1 MSRKVLSWLMV
12 ILWMWLIFF
21 QSHKPATES
30 NSLSRG
36 VTEVIVETVEKIDP
50 DIDIDIR
57 SFNHILRKNA
67 HFFSYLILAILVANA
82 LKSSGLNGYRLM
94 ALAILICVIYAIS
107 DEFHQLFVPGRG
119 GQIKDV
125 IIDSVGAL
133 VGILIYNFRRTRDY
147 EKNDFK

>member
-1 MSRKVLSWLMV
+1 MNRKVLSWLLA

-30 NSLSRG
+30 NSLSKG

-57 SFNHILRKNA
+57 NFNHILRKNA
-67 HFFSYLILAILVANA
+67 HFFSYLILSILVANA
-82 LKSSGLNGYRLM
+82 LESSGLNGYRLM
-94 ALAILICVIYAIS
+94 VLAILICVIYAIT

-133 VGILIYNFRRTRDY
+133 VGILIYNFRRTKDY